1 VTFSLFK
8 DWKSFTDKVT
18 ILKIPWFLPAGKKLR
33 ISKLADDKA
42 VPSFNPR
49 KYLFVLRLE

>member
-1 VTFSLFK
+1 
-8 DWKSFTDKVT
+8 
-18 ILKIPWFLPAGKKLR
+18 LPAGKKLG